1 MKIRITFEGT
11 EFKPVTIDTA
21 RETLNF
27 FIGKSFPNIMSGL
40 PNDKVLVMALKS
52 QMDAEPSFPD
62 PLIPTPV
69 PPFEMQNGH
78 PQISAAFQAG
88 QQFGRQY
95 GCTYNQ
101 GPNPFA
107 FGPTDLIANF
117 STPKFFTKM
126 PEGLMLFM
134 PFLADDQCNPDIK
147 VEVLNNDGNIIFT
160 DKIVKCGY
168 RYIVPDTVTLEDVLA
183 QAIKTKITN
192 GDFCLK

>member
-1 MKIRITFEGT
+1 MKIRITFAGT

-21 RETLNF
+21 SETLNF
-27 FIGKSFPNIMSGL
+27 FIGKSFPSMMSGL

-52 QMDAEPSFPD
+52 QMDAEPQSASPFANPGFP
-62 PLIPTPV
+62 PEL
-69 PPFEMQNGH
+69 QNCH
-78 PQISAAFQAG
+78 PQLGSAFQAG

-117 STPKFFTKM
+117 STPKFFTKI

-147 VEVLNNDGNIIFT
+147 VEVLNNDGDVIFT
-160 DKIVKCGY
+160 DNIVKCGY